1 MSSSI
6 VEINRDQFCWLND
19 LVVYFWNFAVAEQWL
34 CGILYPSIIGL
45 EQYGITD
52 LNLNFVY
59 KSLNISR

>member
-6 VEINRDQFCWLND
+6 VQINREQFSWLND
-19 LVVYFWNFAVAEQWL
+19 LVVYFWNFVVAEQWL
-34 CGILYPSIIGL
+34 CEILHPSIFGL

-52 LNLNFVY
+52 LNLNVVY